1 MATCLNPLPL
11 PINRYIQDDFPV
23 SLKDLDTYRDFNVEN
38 SFILAPCGKCFVC
51 RKKRVSQWVLRVT
64 HEYQSNYADKPMY
77 FVTLTYNNDNYVN
90 PSLDVADSQRY
101 IKRVRIEIQRK
112 LKSKF
117 KSLKPIKYLLVG
129 EYGFKSMRKHFHII
143 FLGIPKELSYILED
157 KWYSGFVS
165 VKYCNI
171 NTVRYLLKY
180 SFKQHFIDRSEFV
193 KLGLRPPFFSCSKGF
208 GLTYLLNPTVIER
221 LLELRYF
228 CDNDRIYGIPRYYRK
243 KMVEY
248 GIVHYLFFCADV
260 YDFYIKDMLISTL
273 KTVNAPPNIISKFQ
287 CSSQFDR
294 ELANTYI
301 GFTHYYNKLINDK
314 SYGKFLSNFREK
326 I

>member
-11 PINRYIQDDFPV
+11 SVNRYIQDDSPTP
-23 SLKDLDTYRDFNVEN
+23 LNRLDTYRDFIVDN

-64 HEYQSNYADKPMY
+64 HEYQSNYADTPMY

-90 PSLDVADSQRY
+90 PSLNIADAQKY
-101 IKRVRIEIQRK
+101 IKRVRIDFQRK
-112 LKSKF
+112 SKSKR
-117 KSLKPIKYLLVG
+117 PVKYLLVG
-129 EYGFKSMRKHFHII
+129 EYGFKSMRKHFHLIV
-143 FLGIPKELSYILED
+143 LGIPKEYSYLLEE
-157 KWYSGFVS
+157 KWDFGFS
-165 VKYCNI
+165 CVKYCNI

-180 SFKQHFIDRSEFV
+180 SFKQHFIDRSEFLN
-193 KLGLRPPFFSCSKGF
+193 LGLYPPFFSCSKGF
-208 GLTYLLNPTVIER
+208 GLDYLLNPTVIER

-243 KMVEY
+243 KMIEY

-273 KTVNAPPNIISKFQ
+273 RTVNAPPYIIRKFQ
-287 CSSQFDR
+287 CSDKLDR

-301 GFTHYYNKLINDK
+301 GFAHYYNKVINNK
-314 SYGKFLSNFREK
+314 NYNNFLSTFYEK